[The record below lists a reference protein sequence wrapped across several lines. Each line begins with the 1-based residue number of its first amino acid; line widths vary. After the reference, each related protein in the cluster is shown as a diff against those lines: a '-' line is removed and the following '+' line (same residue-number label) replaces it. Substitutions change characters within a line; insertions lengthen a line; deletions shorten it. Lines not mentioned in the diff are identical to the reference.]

1 MKDYEALFIIDPD
14 KESAVKTVTEGI
26 AEAIKKNG
34 GKIEKEENWGKQRL
48 SYPIQKR
55 QEAIYYKLIFSVD
68 PSKISILNNSYKLN
82 GDIMRTMITT
92 K

>member
-1 MKDYEALFIIDPD
+1 MKEYQALFIVDSS
-14 KESAVKTVTEGI
+14 KEDSLKEVTDSING
-26 AEAIKKNG
+26 AIIK
-34 GKIEKEENWGKQRL
+34 GKGNIVKEENWGKQRL

-68 PSKISILNNSYKLN
+68 PSKISILNTSYKLN
-82 GDIMRTMITT
+82 GDIMRTMITA